1 MPMFGLADVNSFY
14 ASCEALFR
22 PDLRGKPVVVLSN
35 NDGCIIARSAGAK
48 KLGIKM
54 GAPWFQIKNQDFAE
68 RVHVF
73 SSNYAL
79 YHSMSQ
85 RVMTAL
91 EEITPRIEQYS
102 IDEVFLDLTGID
114 FCEDFEHFGRRL
126 RLRVHVLATT
136 GLTVGVG
143 MGPTKTLAKSAQW
156 ASKEWPQFRGVLA
169 LTPGNPKRT
178 ATLLANQ
185 PVEEIWGVGR
195 RIGKR
200 LNLMGIENAL
210 QLSRAHTALIRKNFS
225 VVLERTVREL
235 NGESCIPLEEFVP
248 AKQQIVCSRSFGE
261 RITSKV
267 LMQEALCQYATRAAE
282 KLRKE
287 RQFCR
292 RISVFIRTSPHAQGE
307 IFYGNSAG
315 ESLKISTQDTRDVIE
330 VAMRSL
336 DRIWLEGRR
345 YMKAGIMLDDFTP
358 NGVSQLNLFDE
369 NKPRANSAQL
379 MKVLDGINQSGLGS
393 VWFAGQG
400 VNTEWKMK
408 RDMLSPAWTTR
419 WSDIPVAR
427 VM

>member
-91 EEITPRIEQYS
+91 EEITPRVEQYS
-102 IDEVFLDLTGID
+102 IDEMFLDLTGID
-114 FCEDFEHFGRRL
+114 FCEDFEHFGR

-210 QLSRAHTALIRKNFS
+210 QLSRAHPALIRKNFS

-315 ESLKISTQDTRDVIE
+315 ESLTIPTQDTRDVIE

-336 DRIWLEGRR
+336 DRIWVEGRR

-379 MKVLDGINQSGLGS
+379 MKVLDGINQSGLGC

-427 VM
+427 VL

>member
-35 NDGCIIARSAGAK
+35 NDGCVIARSAGAK

-54 GAPWFQIKNQDFAE
+54 GAPWFQIKNQDFSE

-91 EEITPRIEQYS
+91 EEITPRVEQYS
-102 IDEVFLDLTGID
+102 IDEMFLDLTGID

-126 RLRVHVLATT
+126 RAHVLATT

-210 QLSRAHTALIRKNFS
+210 QLSRAHPALIRKNFS

-315 ESLKISTQDTRDVIE
+315 ESLTIPTQDTRDLIE

-427 VM
+427 VL

>member
-1 MPMFGLADVNSFY
+1 MFGLADVNSFY

-91 EEITPRIEQYS
+91 EEITPRVEQYS
-102 IDEVFLDLTGID
+102 IDEMFLDLTGID
-114 FCEDFEHFGRRL
+114 FCEDFEHFGR

-210 QLSRAHTALIRKNFS
+210 QLSRAHPALIRKNFS

-419 WSDIPVAR
+419 WSDIPVAH

>member
-1 MPMFGLADVNSFY
+1 MFGLADVNSFY

-91 EEITPRIEQYS
+91 EEITPRVEQYS
-102 IDEVFLDLTGID
+102 IDEMFLDLTGID
-114 FCEDFEHFGRRL
+114 FCEDFEHFGR

-210 QLSRAHTALIRKNFS
+210 QLSRAHPALIRKNFS

-315 ESLKISTQDTRDVIE
+315 ESLKIPTQDTRDVIE

-358 NGVSQLNLFDE
+358 NGVCQLNLFDE
-369 NKPRANSAQL
+369 NTPRANSAQL

-408 RDMLSPAWTTR
+408 RDMLSPAWTTC

-427 VM
+427 VL